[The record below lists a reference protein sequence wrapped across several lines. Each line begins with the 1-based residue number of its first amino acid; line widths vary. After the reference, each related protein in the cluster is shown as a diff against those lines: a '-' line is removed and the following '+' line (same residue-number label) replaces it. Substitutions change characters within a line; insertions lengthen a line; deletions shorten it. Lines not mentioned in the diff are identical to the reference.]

1 MSDIAGA
8 ADAKVSVDRQSGLG
22 RVWPFGW
29 AVAIVICVGC
39 AISVGAYL
47 LATELEERDHQDKFG
62 QASESVFDQIENR
75 IDRTISVLRFIAG
88 FYAGSREVERDEFR
102 VFVAALGEQH
112 AVQALEW
119 IPRVPDAQRA
129 VFEAAARADGFAGF
143 AFTERRWQGNM
154 VKAEKRAE
162 YFPVFFVE
170 PHVGNEAAFGFDLG
184 SSPARLMALNQ
195 ARDSGEM
202 VATSRITLVQETGD
216 QFGFLVFI
224 PIYLNGAP
232 TGSVAERRENFTGLG
247 LGVFRIGDLA
257 DAAAAKFSNSP
268 IPVDIEIF
276 DLSAPVETSRLYP
289 KSAASVGEDQGSSNF
304 LGTRKLTV
312 GGREW
317 SVVTVPTA
325 AFLAESRSAWWP
337 YTVLLAGLLFT
348 GLTAQYLRLV
358 AGRTREIQS
367 LVEERTAKLTRANDE
382 LEVINDEL
390 DSFAH
395 SISHDLRA
403 PLRSLNGFSQALV
416 EDYGKKLDGEAKD
429 FLGRIGR
436 ASQRMGRMI
445 DDILTLSRATREEIQ
460 SRQVDL
466 SDLAQ
471 EILDEM
477 ASNEP
482 LRDVTTV
489 VAPDIAVQG
498 DPRLLRIV
506 LTNLLGNAWKFTA
519 GKKHGVTIEF
529 GVMSQDQE
537 RIYFVRDNGA
547 GFDMAYSDKLFGI
560 FQRLHTATEFE
571 GNGVGLA
578 TVARLVRR
586 HGGRAWAEG
595 EVNAGASV
603 YFTLES

>member
-1 MSDIAGA
+1 M
-8 ADAKVSVDRQSGLG
+8 
-22 RVWPFGW
+22 
-29 AVAIVICVGC
+29 
-39 AISVGAYL
+39 
-47 LATELEERDHQDKFG
+47 
-62 QASESVFDQIENR
+62 
-75 IDRTISVLRFIAG
+75 
-88 FYAGSREVERDEFR
+88 
-102 VFVAALGEQH
+102 
-112 AVQALEW
+112 
-119 IPRVPDAQRA
+119 
-129 VFEAAARADGFAGF
+129 
-143 AFTERRWQGNM
+143 
-154 VKAEKRAE
+154 
-162 YFPVFFVE
+162 
-170 PHVGNEAAFGFDLG
+170 
-184 SSPARLMALNQ
+184 
-195 ARDSGEM
+195 
-202 VATSRITLVQETGD
+202 
-216 QFGFLVFI
+216 
-224 PIYLNGAP
+224 
-232 TGSVAERRENFTGLG
+232 
-247 LGVFRIGDLA
+247 
-257 DAAAAKFSNSP
+257 
-268 IPVDIEIF
+268 
-276 DLSAPVETSRLYP
+276 SAPVETSRLYP

-312 GGREW
+312 VGREW

>member
-325 AFLAESRSAWWP
+325 AFLAESRRCCMDQTIVASRP
-337 YTVLLAGLLFT
+337 Y
-348 GLTAQYLRLV
+348 
-358 AGRTREIQS
+358 
-367 LVEERTAKLTRANDE
+367 
-382 LEVINDEL
+382 
-390 DSFAH
+390 
-395 SISHDLRA
+395 
-403 PLRSLNGFSQALV
+403 P
-416 EDYGKKLDGEAKD
+416 
-429 FLGRIGR
+429 
-436 ASQRMGRMI
+436 
-445 DDILTLSRATREEIQ
+445 
-460 SRQVDL
+460 
-466 SDLAQ
+466 
-471 EILDEM
+471 
-477 ASNEP
+477 
-482 LRDVTTV
+482 
-489 VAPDIAVQG
+489 
-498 DPRLLRIV
+498 
-506 LTNLLGNAWKFTA
+506 
-519 GKKHGVTIEF
+519 
-529 GVMSQDQE
+529 
-537 RIYFVRDNGA
+537 
-547 GFDMAYSDKLFGI
+547 
-560 FQRLHTATEFE
+560 
-571 GNGVGLA
+571 
-578 TVARLVRR
+578 
-586 HGGRAWAEG
+586 
-595 EVNAGASV
+595 
-603 YFTLES
+603 